1 MASSSTDATSENRV
15 VRVTGGQAQLEGELH
30 VPANGI
36 GVVLFAHGS
45 GSSRHSPRNQ
55 YVARALRERALGTFL
70 VDLLTIKEEQ
80 VDAVNGRLRFDIGL
94 LADRLAGII
103 DWLRGEPATQMLPIG
118 LFGASTGGAAA
129 LVAASLRPEPVKA
142 VVSRGGRPDLAG
154 PVLPS
159 VKAPTL
165 LIVGADDTP
174 VIELNRLAMS
184 QMRTEVKL
192 AIVPRASHLFDEPG
206 ALAQVAAMAGD
217 WFERFLPPEP
227 RR

>member
-1 MASSSTDATSENRV
+1 MHTTSENRV
-15 VRVTGGQAQLEGELH
+15 VQVTIGPAQLEGELQ
-30 VPANGI
+30 VAANAS

-55 YVARALRERALGTFL
+55 YVARALRERALGTLL
-70 VDLLTIKEEQ
+70 VDLLTMKEEQ
-80 VDAVNGRLRFDIGL
+80 RDALDNHFSFDIRL

-103 DWLRGEPATQMLPIG
+103 DWLRREPATEMLPIG

-129 LVAASLRPEPVKA
+129 LVAASARPAEVRA

-154 PVLPS
+154 PVLPL

-165 LIVGADDTP
+165 LIVGGHDTP
-174 VIELNRLAMS
+174 VIELNRQAMAK
-184 QMRTEVKL
+184 MRTEVKL
-192 AIVPRASHLFDEPG
+192 AIVPHASHLFEESG
-206 ALAQVAAMAGD
+206 ALEQVAALAGE
-217 WFERFLPPEP
+217 WFEHLLPAEQ